1 MTPAARLVV
10 DGLRDALADPGMR
23 AEVRALLGGL
33 EDSPAPAAPARTL
46 HSVRSLAAEVG
57 KSERTIR
64 RAIAV
69 GELPA
74 TKRAG
79 QWTMTVEDVTAW
91 ARSGGAGA
99 TRPVQAR
106 SNLPKRRNARAV
118 LAEVAATL
126 DDRACA

>member
-10 DGLRDALADPGMR
+10 DGLREALADPTMR
-23 AEVRALLGGL
+23 AEVRALLDGL
-33 EDSPAPAAPARTL
+33 EGSAAPAAPARTL

-74 TKRAG
+74 TRRAG

-91 ARSGGAGA
+91 ARSGGTRA
-99 TRPVQAR
+99 T
-106 SNLPKRRNARAV
+106 
-118 LAEVAATL
+118 VAARRSPGPR
-126 DDRACA
+126 RAGNALAAAFGEVEAA